1 MVFRNLFLVIF
12 ILFAGKMLSQTAM
25 PYRWNTVCIGGGGFV
40 SGIVTSD
47 ACKDLVY
54 ARTDVGGAYR
64 WNADTRSWTALT
76 DWAGEEELGFLG
88 VESIAIDENDADKL
102 YLCVGTSYWN
112 NGKSAILISEDR
124 GDTFSVVDVSGQFRF
139 HGNGI
144 GRGGGERLAVHPA
157 NSKIL
162 FCGTRADGLWK
173 SSDGAATWTKVES
186 FPIDNLSKENGITSV
201 FFDSDRRRGHGGLS
215 KVFVTT
221 SVRGNPNFFVSEDC
235 GNMWKAVEGARTD
248 YAIQHVAQASDRTL
262 YICYA
267 DGCPPHASSLGVL
280 ARGAVMKYHVDT
292 GEWLDIT
299 PMRQSRPY
307 CGVSV
312 CRDNP
317 EKVVVTTT
325 NAYGLQRWHE
335 EDVYGDEVFR
345 STDGGKTWTP
355 LFAEK
360 RNKLDHGDF
369 EWGKKHSLH
378 WASDIEIDPFC
389 PNRAW
394 VVSGNG
400 VFMTEQLWEDTLLW
414 TYSIKGIEETVP
426 LGLAAPASG
435 APLLSVIGDYDGFR
449 HDSLDRSPTGGRFAP
464 VMGTSSSIACA
475 ALAPWLVVRS
485 GNKNAPGAFYSKD
498 NGVTWNAFGSRL
510 DGNVVLWGGT
520 IVLSAHGEKVVWR
533 AFAEHNAPPR
543 LYVSAD
549 WGESWTRCEGVADED
564 ILPVADAS
572 DDRLFYGYG
581 KTSGVVYLSRD
592 GGRSFQEVSRMKPG
606 GGGMLSVPG
615 YVGTLLLPLP
625 DGLWISE
632 DCGGNWRKLPLTVR
646 AESAGVGKP
655 FRHGEFPVIYFSG
668 IVDGKKGI
676 FRSDDKGEN
685 WYCISDNKK
694 RFGGLGNARLIVG
707 DMQKSGR
714 VYLSTAG
721 RGIVYGE
728 PLP

>member
-235 GNMWKAVEGARTD
+235 GNTWKAVEGARTD

-345 STDGGKTWTP
+345 SSDGGKTWSP
-355 LFAEK
+355 MFAEK

-369 EWGKKHSLH
+369 VWGKKHSLH
-378 WASDIEIDPFC
+378 WASDIETAFWKMENVEAHCYTSMLAYQIGGPRKFSDREAC
-389 PNRAW
+389 ELVKIRKAM
-394 VVSGNG
+394 G
-400 VFMTEQLWEDTLLW
+400 MIEQGSDDHYKEC
-414 TYSIKGIEETVP
+414 
-426 LGLAAPASG
+426 GLC
-435 APLLSVIGDYDGFR
+435 D
-449 HDSLDRSPTGGRFAP
+449 
-464 VMGTSSSIACA
+464 
-475 ALAPWLVVRS
+475 
-485 GNKNAPGAFYSKD
+485 SKD
-498 NGVTWNAFGSRL
+498 EFRPACVCGAKAPSPSNAGF
-510 DGNVVLWGGT
+510 NK
-520 IVLSAHGEKVVWR
+520 E
-533 AFAEHNAPPR
+533 AEE
-543 LYVSAD
+543 L
-549 WGESWTRCEGVADED
+549 VAK
-564 ILPVADAS
+564 IT
-572 DDRLFYGYG
+572 
-581 KTSGVVYLSRD
+581 KIII
-592 GGRSFQEVSRMKPG
+592 QE
-606 GGGMLSVPG
+606 L
-615 YVGTLLLPLP
+615 
-625 DGLWISE
+625 
-632 DCGGNWRKLPLTVR
+632 
-646 AESAGVGKP
+646 
-655 FRHGEFPVIYFSG
+655 
-668 IVDGKKGI
+668 KK
-676 FRSDDKGEN
+676 
-685 WYCISDNKK
+685 
-694 RFGGLGNARLIVG
+694 
-707 DMQKSGR
+707 
-714 VYLSTAG
+714 
-721 RGIVYGE
+721 
-728 PLP
+728 